1 MIDRIGKLLDLNKI
15 KEFFNRSDK
24 EQFEYTG
31 LERTDGLAN
40 HGYKGLGEELAAKES
55 YNFSR
60 HHGYNPFESE
70 EIFDS
75 LDDIVRKYYD
85 EDFDAILRI
94 THYPKIKLKITGNDS
109 EGEGDKIFRLCSHK
123 DYGPLTLYYEYT
135 PNTGFQIFRNEEWI
149 DPGSCIIW
157 NELHRVVYTDPIKE
171 RWTVTY
177 HVDYKDCKISMNTR
191 LGIK

>member
-40 HGYKGLGEELAAKES
+40 HGY
-55 YNFSR
+55 
-60 HHGYNPFESE
+60 NPFESE

-85 EDFDAILRI
+85 KDFDAILRI